1 MTDSQKKAIEE
12 LDSIMLKIGSAYCED
27 DKYEV
32 TAQTLVEL
40 SFMVT
45 HNKTLVKHSRN
56 ITLRQ
61 LLAYFNNQDPSD
73 ADQIQIVFRIPVQR
87 AQDLIVLLHAPAE
100 KLFLDGLQFI
110 FRLIPER
117 RDIFFDFLDFV
128 GPNFFMLL
136 GGLVTAVYVGWF
148 LDKNVVHDQLTNGGK
163 HSARFTHPYIIFCL
177 RFIAPVAII
186 MIFLYYVGI
195 I

>member
-45 HNKTLVKHSRN
+45 HNKTLLKHSRN

-73 ADQIQIVFRIPVQR
+73 ADQIQIVFKENEWADYDQVS
-87 AQDLIVLLHAPAE
+87 VTS
-100 KLFLDGLQFI
+100 KL
-110 FRLIPER
+110 LIPYYDYRIQCLGVE
-117 RDIFFDFLDFV
+117 DIACDCDNGSVIRVSLDEEI
-128 GPNFFMLL
+128 
-136 GGLVTAVYVGWF
+136 TIETE
-148 LDKNVVHDQLTNGGK
+148 DDD
-163 HSARFTHPYIIFCL
+163 
-177 RFIAPVAII
+177 
-186 MIFLYYVGI
+186 
-195 I
+195 